1 MEESG
6 KKLSDIVTE
15 LQSTNLDN
23 DKDKHKHRTPYYC
36 LLQQV
41 CNKAQ
46 TMDKLQSHFDI
57 NVLLS
62 SVDRQTNVDSKR

>member
-15 LQSTNLDN
+15 LQNTNLDN

-36 LLQQV
+36 LL
-41 CNKAQ
+41 
-46 TMDKLQSHFDI
+46 
-57 NVLLS
+57 
-62 SVDRQTNVDSKR
+62 